1 MKIPQSNSIFWRLF
15 GVILLLPL
23 VLLTICAWLEAGSL
37 GKSAEEQQ
45 KQELIRQGLAL
56 ETATAAAYHD
66 NSYNKLFASL
76 QAEKELPFSR
86 LRIVAPS
93 GKVLADSETGFRQ
106 DKDGGQLISPELFAA
121 GRGKVGTR
129 EYFDQFSHQDVLL
142 VSIPLSATPA
152 AGTNPASY
160 MLLTAPAVSF
170 SLFSD
175 GWLLRKYA
183 LLFVL
188 GACGAGLLAFF
199 LHRMVAAPLQEIEF
213 GIDGFSETNFK
224 TATRLRYFHSP
235 FYELDR
241 LSRAIRKLTE
251 NLSERINEAEH
262 RHSELDAVFSSMVEA
277 VMIIDANERLINLN
291 KAAAR
296 LMGAEETRLKNK
308 FLLECLRNEELHRFV
323 LKSLG
328 SKEPLEGEIILRNEQ
343 DEDIFLQA
351 HGMLLRNTGS
361 ERPAALIVL
370 NDITNLIRLENIRRD
385 FVANVSHE
393 LRTPITTIKGFVETL
408 RDGAM
413 DEPEDAR
420 HFLDIILKHADR
432 LNAIVEDLLTLSRIE
447 QEDKN
452 AEIVLT
458 QEDLKKTLKDA
469 LETCTVSAAQKGIS
483 IVLDCPDSFLVHIN
497 GHLLCQAVTNLIVN
511 AIKYSEPQSE
521 VLVEAFRQENW
532 THIRVQDSGTGIA
545 KEHLPRLFERFYR
558 SDKARSRKLGGTGLG
573 LAIVK
578 HIVQA
583 HNGQVSVD
591 SEVGRGTTFTIK
603 LPALIPLQKTGKGP
617 RPALA
622 NDRSITSSAALPF
635 ANMS

>member
-1 MKIPQSNSIFWRLF
+1 MNIPRSNSIFWRLF
-15 GVILLLPL
+15 GLILLLPL
-23 VLLTICAWLEAGSL
+23 VLLAISAWLETGSL
-37 GKSAEEQQ
+37 EKSVKDHQ
-45 KQELIRQGLAL
+45 KLELIRKGLAL
-56 ETATAAAYHD
+56 EVAIGAAYHN

-76 QAEKELPFSR
+76 HDGKGTPFSR
-86 LRIVAPS
+86 LRVVSSA
-93 GKVLADSETGFRQ
+93 GKVLADSEANFKQ
-106 DKDGGQLISPELFAA
+106 DKDKGQFINTELFA
-121 GRGKVGTR
+121 GDTGKISAK
-129 EYFDQFSHQDVLL
+129 EYLDQFSRQDVLL
-142 VSIPLSATPA
+142 VSIPVNAAPA
-152 AGTNPASY
+152 AGDIPAAY

-170 SLFSD
+170 SFFSD
-175 GWLLRKYA
+175 RELLQKYA
-183 LLFVL
+183 ALFAL
-188 GACGAGLLAFF
+188 GTSGAALLAFF
-199 LHRMVAAPLQEIEF
+199 LYRMISAPLQEIEF
-213 GIDGFSETNFK
+213 GIDDFSKTNFK
-224 TATRLRYFHSP
+224 TATRLKYFHSP

-241 LSRAIRKLTE
+241 LARAIKQLTE

-296 LMGAEETRLKNK
+296 LIGAEESRLKNK

-328 SKEPLEGEIILRNEQ
+328 SKEPLEGEIILRNDQ

-361 ERPAALIVL
+361 DRPAALIVL

-413 DEPEDAR
+413 EEPEDAR

-452 AEIVLT
+452 AEIILK

-483 IVLDCPDSFLVHIN
+483 IVLNCPDSFLVHIN
-497 GHLLCQAVTNLIVN
+497 SHLLCQAVTNLIVN

-583 HNGQVSVD
+583 HNGEVAVD
-591 SEVGRGTTFTIK
+591 SEVGKGTTFTIR
-603 LPALIPLQKTGKGP
+603 LPALIPLQKKRQGSHPP
-617 RPALA
+617 RESVYKIGNSSEPPLA
-622 NDRSITSSAALPF
+622 NVS
-635 ANMS
+635 